1 MSKYI
6 YEYDEWPYFT
16 WDSNK
21 LLNLVSEV
29 RNLQGQLTGKMD
41 ALGFNLQN
49 EAFLETLSQDVIKSS
64 EIEGEILDNDQ
75 VRSSIAR
82 RLGMDISGLVE
93 SDRNVDGVVEMM
105 LDATQKFNKELTEDR
120 LFGWHSSLFPSGR
133 SGMYKIIVGNWRDD
147 STGPM
152 QVISG
157 PMGRE
162 EVHFQPPNAT
172 KIQKEMDQF
181 LNWFNKEKSDDPVLK
196 AAIAHLWFITIHP
209 FEDGNGRMARAITDL
224 TLSRSEKRP
233 ERFYSMSTQI
243 RNEKKQYYGILETTQ
258 KNTPDITDWL
268 EWFLLCLKN
277 AIIAS
282 DEIVQKVMI
291 KHKFWNENKS
301 VPFNER
307 QIKIINMLFNTFF
320 GNLTTTKWAKINK
333 CSPDT
338 ALRDIHD
345 LINKKILKKQEGGG
359 RSTSYEIIKPSR

>member
-6 YEYDEWPYFT
+6 YEYVKWPHFT
-16 WDSNK
+16 WDSNH
-21 LLNLVSEV
+21 LLNLVSDV
-29 RNLQGQLTGKMD
+29 RNLQGNLTGKMD
-41 ALGFNLQN
+41 ALGFSLQN
-49 EAFLETLSQDVIKSS
+49 EAYLETLSQDVIKSS

-105 LDATQKFNKELTEDR
+105 LDATQKFNEDLTEDR
-120 LFGWHSSLFPSGR
+120 LFGWHSALFPSGR

-157 PMGRE
+157 LMGRE
-162 EVHFQPPNAT
+162 KVHFQAPSAT
-172 KIQKEMDQF
+172 KIQKEMNQF
-181 LNWFNKEKSDDPVLK
+181 LNWFNKKNGDDPVLR
-196 AAIAHLWFITIHP
+196 AAIAHLWFVTIHP

-243 RNEKKQYYGILETTQ
+243 RNEKKQYFDILEATQ
-258 KNTPDITDWL
+258 KNTTDITDWL
-268 EWFLLCLKN
+268 EWFLHCLRN
-277 AIIAS
+277 AINAS
-282 DEIVQKVMI
+282 DEIVQKIMI
-291 KHKFWNENKS
+291 KHKFWNEHKS

-307 QIKIINMLFNTFF
+307 QIKIINMLFNDFF
-320 GNLTTTKWAKINK
+320 GKLTTSKWAKINK
-333 CSPDT
+333 CSQDT
-338 ALRDIHD
+338 ALRDIQD
-345 LINKKILKKQEGGG
+345 LIKKKILKKQEAGG
-359 RSTSYEIIKPSR
+359 RSTSYELIKPSR